1 MYLVVGYIFIIPIRK
16 GKTKEVFHNFNS
28 ALFYAKNLKD
38 FVLSGNNQRPVLLSQ
53 DRSNFS
59 GRSEVSSLPPQQ
71 REVLFNDTG
80 ACLNQPETFSLILP
94 NLIHKSRRKNLK
106 S

>member
-38 FVLSGNNQRPVLLSQ
+38 FV
-53 DRSNFS
+53 FS
-59 GRSEVSSLPPQQ
+59 GRSEASSLPPQQ

>member
-1 MYLVVGYIFIIPIRK
+1 MK
-16 GKTKEVFHNFNS
+16 EKTKAVFHNFNS

-38 FVLSGNNQRPVLLSQ
+38 FVLSGNNNKPALLSQ
-53 DRSNFS
+53 GRSNFS
-59 GRSEVSSLPPQQ
+59 GRSEASSLPPQHL
-71 REVLFNDTG
+71 EFVNDYSG

-94 NLIHKSRRKNLK
+94 NLIHKSRRKNLN